1 MKIMQIIPNLKSG
14 GAERF
19 VVDLCNLHSIGN
31 EVILVVLSPLDGN
44 DFYLHEVNPRVKV
57 ISLNGK
63 NCIVDRQMFFKVYH
77 VIKDERPDIVHT
89 HLKSILYSLLAI
101 LFIRNVK
108 FLHTI
113 HSNSLNEAGGIKG
126 KLVRKFL
133 FKFNFVTPVVISQYV
148 QDTFVSLYGKEAVMI
163 LNGRNVSEN
172 ITISQEV
179 EDRFKQWR
187 RTDKTRVLVNIAGFR
202 PQKRQPMLA
211 RIAKRL
217 CEEGYDFSVV
227 FIGDWHEKAMLE
239 EVKAIN
245 SPNVFYIGAVKNPL
259 EYLKC
264 SDGFCLPSDREG
276 FALSFIEALGTST
289 VPIVS
294 PTGIMTDVTTN
305 GENGFIADDLSEE
318 SYYRALKQYL
328 DTPLNVLD
336 KIKKKALESY
346 KPYSMDNCANQYLQ
360 LYKNCKSC

>member
-19 VVDLCNLHSIGN
+19 VVDLCNLHSVGN
-31 EVILVVLSPLDGN
+31 EVVLVILSPLKGN
-44 DFYLHEVNPRVKV
+44 DFYLSEISPSVKV

-63 NCIVDRQMFFKVYH
+63 NRVIDWQLFYKVCQVVKEEH
-77 VIKDERPDIVHT
+77 PDVVHT

-101 LFIRNVK
+101 LLFCKVK
-108 FLHTI
+108 FCHTI
-113 HSNSLNEAGGIKG
+113 HSNALNEAGGFKG

-133 FKFNFVTPVVISQYV
+133 FKFNLVIPVVISQYV
-148 QDTFVSLYGKEAVMI
+148 QDTFVSLYGKKAIMI

-172 ITISQEV
+172 IAIGQEV
-179 EDRFKQWR
+179 KDRFKQWR
-187 RTDKTRVLVNIAGFR
+187 RTGKTRVLVNIAGFR

-211 RIAKRL
+211 RIVKRL
-217 CEEGYDFSVV
+217 YEEGYDFSVV
-227 FIGDWHEKAMLE
+227 LIGDWHEKTMLE

-264 SDGFCLPSDREG
+264 SDGFCLPSEREG
-276 FALSFIEALGTST
+276 FALSFVEALGTST
-289 VPIVS
+289 VSIVS
-294 PTGIMTDVTTN
+294 PTGIMTDVITN
-305 GENGFIADDLSEE
+305 GENGFIATDLSEE

-328 DTPLNVLD
+328 DTPVNVLD
-336 KIKKKALESY
+336 GIKKKAFESY
-346 KPYSMDNCANQYLQ
+346 KPYSMDNCAKQYLQ